1 MAPGTRH
8 LVPTAACIAA
18 VTTLA
23 VGSWSPPAPRDLLRS
38 IAQISD
44 REWAAVERGEPL
56 ARILTTDRREVAVV
70 GAVRIAA
77 SRDQLVA
84 RYRSIDNLKR
94 SAIVLDAGVFS
105 HEPRVSDLDRLAFED
120 HSLDL
125 RDCRAGD
132 CRVRLGPEDVARFH
146 REVDWNAPDWRLRS
160 AAVWREVLAGHAA
173 AYQRAGRTA
182 LPVYVNRAESLSV
195 ASELELLLA
204 SYAFLADYSPGLFAY
219 LRSLGPE
226 GLPGTDRA
234 LYWTKEDFGVRPI
247 IRISNQIIQGAARSN
262 DPVIVTSNQ
271 VYADHY
277 LDAAITATLA
287 LTAPDDD
294 GRSFYMISVNR
305 VRTRSLTGFLRS
317 MIRSTVQNR
326 SRDAM
331 QKILA
336 ATKSALETEQRR

>member
-1 MAPGTRH
+1 MTSGRLGLPVFVNKA
-8 LVPTAACIAA
+8 
-18 VTTLA
+18 
-23 VGSWSPPAPRDLLRS
+23 
-38 IAQISD
+38 
-44 REWAAVERGEPL
+44 EPL
-56 ARILTTDRREVAVV
+56 A
-70 GAVRIAA
+70 
-77 SRDQLVA
+77 
-84 RYRSIDNLKR
+84 
-94 SAIVLDAGVFS
+94 
-105 HEPRVSDLDRLAFED
+105 
-120 HSLDL
+120 
-125 RDCRAGD
+125 
-132 CRVRLGPEDVARFH
+132 
-146 REVDWNAPDWRLRS
+146 
-160 AAVWREVLAGHAA
+160 
-173 AYQRAGRTA
+173 
-182 LPVYVNRAESLSV
+182 V
-195 ASELELLLA
+195 ASEVSDIVRDFDFVSA
-204 SYAFLADYSPGLFAY
+204 YAPDVHRY
-219 LRSLGPE
+219 LRELGAA
-226 GLPGTDRA
+226 LPPGARDT